1 VTLALK
7 DVGLAMLGHLG
18 MIAEVTIND
27 SDRARYGNYLYGAFG
42 RDFVTRDGARVMLI
56 GLTDLQWSTLCRAT
70 GIESA
75 VTALAA
81 SLGRDLAQEGER
93 FHAREAIAAL
103 IAPWVASRTFD
114 EVRTIFEA
122 HRVTWGPYRTVREAL
137 ALDVDLSAQNPMFA
151 EVEQPGAGRYLVP
164 GSPLAFGAT
173 ERVPAASAPR
183 LGEHTDEI
191 LLGLLGLSEAAVGA
205 LHDAGIVAGA

>member
-1 VTLALK
+1 
-7 DVGLAMLGHLG
+7 
-18 MIAEVTIND
+18 
-27 SDRARYGNYLYGAFG
+27 
-42 RDFVTRDGARVMLI
+42 
-56 GLTDLQWSTLCRAT
+56 
-70 GIESA
+70 
-75 VTALAA
+75 
-81 SLGRDLAQEGER
+81 
-93 FHAREAIAAL
+93 
-103 IAPWVASRTFD
+103 
-114 EVRTIFEA
+114 
-122 HRVTWGPYRTVREAL
+122 
-137 ALDVDLSAQNPMFA
+137 MFA